1 MPGWGCQSIG
11 DVGYMWSIR
20 YMAYSLYKVYR
31 VYGAYELHGVC
42 GKTST
47 VKLAWRSSSHALI
60 SEDKTHWE
68 APSMYQFW
76 GTKPIGKLPAVP
88 QPT

>member
-1 MPGWGCQSIG
+1 MVMDGWTSVSLTAEPHPT
-11 DVGYMWSIR
+11 VG
-20 YMAYSLYKVYR
+20 
-31 VYGAYELHGVC
+31 
-42 GKTST
+42 
-47 VKLAWRSSSHALI
+47 SSSHALI